1 MVLDRVVSSPNQK
14 LGDRCPLVPM
24 NCVGIHYNSVL
35 LFSEGFALD
44 LRVEL
49 VAPAEA
55 AGLAGAAGDPLRNEG
70 PVPGPVNHDQ
80 IG

>member
-1 MVLDRVVSSPNQK
+1 VHSDYISHRK
-14 LGDRCPLVPM
+14 RGT
-24 NCVGIHYNSVL
+24 GT
-35 LFSEGFALD
+35 SEGFALD

-70 PVPGPVNHDQ
+70 PVPGPVSHDQ